1 MGLLDELLGGQGAA
15 GNAGNGSNGG
25 GLGSALGGGGLMAVA
40 AALLSKAG
48 GVGGLVSMLQQHG
61 LGGAAQSWVGT
72 GENQPVAPDQLSQA
86 LQGGGLGNLVQEAAA
101 KMGTSP
107 DELMAK
113 LSGVLPQAVDHLTP
127 QGQVP
132 EQPSGGFDTS
142 ALSGLAGK
150 VFG

>member
-15 GNAGNGSNGG
+15 GNDANSR

-40 AALLSKAG
+40 AALLSRAG
-48 GVGGLVSMLQQHG
+48 GVSGLVNMLQQHG
-61 LGGAAQSWVGT
+61 LGSAVQSWVGT
-72 GENQPVAPDQLSQA
+72 GENQSVAPAQLSQA
-86 LQGGGLGNLVQEAAA
+86 LQGGGLGDLVQEAAA

-127 QGQVP
+127 NGQVP
-132 EQPSGGFDTS
+132 EHPPGGFDTS

>member
-1 MGLLDELLGGQGAA
+1 MGLLDELLGGGQGAA
-15 GNAGNGSNGG
+15 NNTANSG

-40 AALLSKAG
+40 AALLSRAG
-48 GVGGLVSMLQQHG
+48 GVGGLVNMLQQHG
-61 LGGAAQSWVGT
+61 LGGAVQSWVGT

-86 LQGGGLGNLVQEAAA
+86 LHGGGLGDLVKEAAV

-107 DELMAK
+107 DDLMAK

-127 QGQVP
+127 NGQVP
-132 EQPSGGFDTS
+132 EHPPGGFDSS

>member
-15 GNAGNGSNGG
+15 GNDANSG

-40 AALLSKAG
+40 TALLSRAG
-48 GVGGLVSMLQQHG
+48 GVGGLVNMLQQHG
-61 LGGAAQSWVGT
+61 LGSAVQSWVGT
-72 GENQPVAPDQLSQA
+72 GENQSVAPAQLSQA
-86 LQGGGLGNLVQEAAA
+86 LQGGGLGDLVQEAAA

-127 QGQVP
+127 NGQVP
-132 EQPSGGFDTS
+132 EHPPGGFDTS